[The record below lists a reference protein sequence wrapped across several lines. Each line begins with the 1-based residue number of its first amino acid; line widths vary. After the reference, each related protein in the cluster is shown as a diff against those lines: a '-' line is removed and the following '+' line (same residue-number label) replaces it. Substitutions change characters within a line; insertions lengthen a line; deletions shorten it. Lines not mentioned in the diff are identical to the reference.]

1 MATTKIS
8 NSGLAGIKY
17 QNISADN
24 NYMETIASTL
34 LATTA
39 TGVTFSNIPQG
50 YKHLQVRILARDNRA
65 VTFDNLIIQA
75 NGDTG
80 SNYSDHFIYGDG
92 ASVGSGGSASVPDPR
107 VGTITGSST
116 TASVFGANIIDIL
129 DYTNTNKYK
138 TVRGLTGADADGSG
152 QIVFRSN
159 LWLNTAAITSLTFTP
174 GGGSFVQYSRF
185 SLYGIKG

>member
-80 SNYSDHFIYGDG
+80 SNYSDHFIY
-92 ASVGSGGSASVPDPR
+92 SQSTTVGSGGDVSSTAPR
-107 VGTITGSST
+107 VGTITGSSA
-116 TASVFGANIIDIL
+116 TANVFGSNVIDIL

-138 TVRGLTGADADGSG
+138 TVRGLTGAITSGTG

>member
-1 MATTKIS
+1 MAITKTS
-8 NSGLAGIKY
+8 NSGLTGIKY
-17 QNISADN
+17 NDIAADN

-34 LATTA
+34 LTCSAST
-39 TGVTFSNIPQG
+39 VTFSNIPQG

-92 ASVGSGGSASVPDPR
+92 ASVGSGGGASVPDSR

-116 TASVFGANIIDIL
+116 TASVFGANVIDIL

-138 TVRGLTGADADGSG
+138 TVRGLTGADANGSG
-152 QIVFRSN
+152 QTVFRSN